1 MAKHARMIEIPSIR
15 LGVMRVEI
23 KGRSDLIV
31 HAWSEKA
38 KNEMRIKQ
46 QKKAKPAK
54 EAKDPNAD
62 FEASKYKDAAGR
74 DCIKALAIKS
84 AMVSA
89 AGLTDG
95 LKMTFLRK
103 ALFVRY
109 SAEETELI
117 PLSYETC
124 EMREDMVRVGMGTA
138 DLRYRAAYKNWSA
151 AFEVEWQADVL
162 EPAQVLYLLRLAGF
176 SIGIHEWRPER
187 DGDFG
192 RFDLASAE
200 AVSIPSDTDK
210 APTNGKSKPQVAE
223 AAA

>member
-1 MAKHARMIEIPSIR
+1 MAKTRMIEIPAIR

-38 KNEMRIKQ
+38 KNEMRVKQ
-46 QKKAKPAK
+46 QKKAKPAR
-54 EAKDPNAD
+54 EAKDPAAD
-62 FEASKYKDAAGR
+62 FEASKYKDAQGR
-74 DCIKALAIKS
+74 DCIKALALKS

-89 AGLTDG
+89 ARVTDG
-95 LKMTFLRK
+95 LKMTLLRN
-103 ALFVRY
+103 ALFVRFN
-109 SAEETELI
+109 AEEAELI

-151 AFEVEWQADVL
+151 VFEIEWQADVL
-162 EPAQVLYLLRLAGF
+162 EAEQVLYLLRLAGF

-192 RFDLASAE
+192 RFDLESAE
-200 AVSIPSDTDK
+200 AVSIPSDT
-210 APTNGKSKPQVAE
+210 PTKGGNGKVKSETAQAVA
-223 AAA
+223 